1 MYRGVAPDSSGRT
14 RDHAPSAPISTARKD
29 GGAVGE
35 AQLVAAL
42 AEGLHA
48 ADLAPPV
55 HDAVRKRVQQ
65 QLPQLAAR
73 NLGTLARAV
82 VGPVEQNSPGPVQNP
97 VGLAA
102 GQDEAPELPGQAGRL
117 ER

>member
-1 MYRGVAPDSSGRT
+1 M
-14 RDHAPSAPISTARKD
+14 
-29 GGAVGE
+29 
-35 AQLVAAL
+35 AAL
-42 AEGLHA
+42 AEGPRA

-82 VGPVEQNSPGPVQNP
+82 VRQVEQDGPGPVQNP

-102 GQDEAPELPGQAGRL
+102 GQDESLELPGQAGRL